1 MKRIYFLL
9 IILLT
14 FFGLTSCSLASFEQ
28 SNSGSIYGIV
38 VEANTN
44 EPLSGLS
51 VELYKVEY
59 MHNSLLL
66 KTVTSSDGHFE
77 FTDLKS
83 DEYLIKVIANDYD
96 DSSTEYYVTVESGRQ
111 SRVDMMLIKTLLRGM
126 VVASRTGAP
135 ISGALV
141 SIKSMIARDASERW
155 GGSHHYAWGYSS
167 TAFTDA
173 SGWYEFASIK
183 FADLSEYAL
192 DIDDVPAERFS
203 ICVEATGYYT
213 HGRCP
218 SSLGID
224 EWESCT
230 LAIQPGINEYNV
242 RLREYN

>member
-1 MKRIYFLL
+1 MRRIYFLL
-9 IILLT
+9 ITLLT

-59 MHNSLLL
+59 KHNSLLL

-111 SRVDMMLIKTLLRGM
+111 SRVDMMLLKTLLRGM
-126 VVASRTGAP
+126 VVDSQNGAP

-141 SIKSMIARDASERW
+141 SIKSMIARDASKRW
-155 GGSHHYAWGYSS
+155 DVSTMYAWGYSS

-173 SGWYEFASIK
+173 SGRYEFTSVKLAN
-183 FADLSEYAL
+183 LSEYAL
-192 DIDDVPAERFS
+192 DKDDVPAERFS
-203 ICVEATGYYT
+203 ISIEAIGYYT
-213 HGRCP
+213 HGGLPIR
-218 SSLGID
+218 LGID
-224 EWESCT
+224 QWESCELT
-230 LAIQPGINEYNV
+230 IQPGVNEYNA
-242 RLREYN
+242 RLRKL